1 MFFPPLLPRHGV
13 ADSMNSVLMRLIL
26 LQRGVHKPEPDLQA
40 ITQGMLSPI
49 ALTKPPPTAAL
60 DLPKP

>member
-1 MFFPPLLPRHGV
+1 
-13 ADSMNSVLMRLIL
+13 MNSVLMRLIL
-26 LQRGVHKPEPDLQA
+26 LQRGVHKPKPDLQA

-49 ALTKPPPTAAL
+49 ALTKPPPTASL